1 MKTLILI
8 SAMTILTSLHAYES
22 DQHTV
27 PDFELADVGV
37 DISAFIY
44 KQTATA
50 VEKINRDLEVLPLKI
65 EETKNKIDSNEAL
78 EKPMLMKALKKS
90 LEADI
95 TRLKSIKTRN
105 GVVAAVYDEL
115 GGTFTWE
122 DQRDGVF
129 GLPLS
134 IIPYEKNI
142 KDGQPITFVPK
153 RRNNIYAYAGFHRLI
168 SPSYFVFCS
177 SLKMFGVYLGVDK
190 LGHMFNQGYEYYV
203 QYHQG
208 LSENKSSEDSL
219 SAVVEWGESTERG
232 TYGTL
237 VDGVYSNGDL
247 AANFSGFHFYENI
260 LNPVTIGDKVHPP
273 ILTIRDDFRVEFNS
287 QHPIED
293 RQLLAPFISQH
304 LNEAINP
311 SHYEKLQR
319 LVVIKAVKNRCEK
332 VKRFYHLKNAEEI
345 KTLTDSMTSWHGKNY
360 GHRNYELLKIDELC
374 F

>member
-1 MKTLILI
+1 
-8 SAMTILTSLHAYES
+8 MTMSIQAYES

-44 KQTATA
+44 KQTAIA
-50 VEKINRDLEVLPLKI
+50 VEKINKDLDSLPLKI
-65 EETKNKIDSNEAL
+65 EQTQKKIQSDEAR
-78 EKPMLMKALKKS
+78 EKPMLMKELQKS
-90 LEADI
+90 LQADVA
-95 TRLKSIKTRN
+95 RLKSIKTRN

-134 IIPYEKNI
+134 IIPYDKNI
-142 KDGQPITFVPK
+142 KDGQQITFVPK
-153 RRNNIYAYAGFHRLI
+153 RTQNIYAFAGFHRLI

-203 QYHQG
+203 KYHQG
-208 LSENKSSEDSL
+208 LETGATPVESL
-219 SAVVEWGESTERG
+219 KAVVEWGESTERG

-247 AANFSGFHFYENI
+247 AANFSGFHYYENL
-260 LNPVTIGDKVHPP
+260 LNTVTIGDKSYAP
-273 ILTIRDDFRVEFNS
+273 ILSIKEDQSVEFNS
-287 QHPIED
+287 QNPIED
-293 RQLLAPFISQH
+293 TQLMAPFISQH

-319 LVVIKAVKNRCEK
+319 MVVIKAVTNRCDR
-332 VKRFYHLKNAEEI
+332 VKKFYDFKDTQEI
-345 KTLTDSMTSWHGKNY
+345 KKLTDSMTSWHGKNY
-360 GHRNYELLKIDELC
+360 GHRNYDLLRIDELC